1 MPDHLCGELLLCSA
15 GVGAFA
21 AWAAEVLPNEGQ
33 IAFVDIA
40 ARPLGSPTYLADCR
54 TAITDGA
61 LRLLELDLAD
71 VAPRELAAVL
81 DTADAVFV
89 AGGYPVYLLE
99 WAQRSGFLVEV
110 RDRFKA
116 GTLAYVGVS
125 AGAALA
131 GPDMSPLAAPD
142 DPGQVTDTSCLGI
155 VDFVVLPH
163 ADRRSADDLNSRQ
176 RVFGARF
183 DLRPLRDG
191 FAFAVS
197 VDGVREVRSA

>member
-1 MPDHLCGELLLCSA
+1 MGGELLLCSA

-21 AWAAEVLPNEGQ
+21 TWAAEVLPNEGQ
-33 IAFVDIA
+33 VAFVDIA
-40 ARPLGSPTYLADCR
+40 ARPLGSPTYLANCR
-54 TAITDGA
+54 TAITGGA

-71 VAPRELAAVL
+71 VAPRKLEAVL
-81 DTADAVFV
+81 DSADAVFV

-99 WAQRSGFLVEV
+99 WSQRSGFLVEV
-110 RDRFKA
+110 RDRFTA
-116 GTLAYVGVS
+116 GSLAYVGVS

-131 GPDMSPLAAPD
+131 GPDMSPLAGSD
-142 DPGQVTDTSCLGI
+142 DPGQVTDTTALGI

-163 ADRRSADDLNSRQ
+163 ADRRSADDLNDRQ

-191 FAFAVS
+191 FALAVS
-197 VDGVREVRSA
+197 GDGVREVRSA